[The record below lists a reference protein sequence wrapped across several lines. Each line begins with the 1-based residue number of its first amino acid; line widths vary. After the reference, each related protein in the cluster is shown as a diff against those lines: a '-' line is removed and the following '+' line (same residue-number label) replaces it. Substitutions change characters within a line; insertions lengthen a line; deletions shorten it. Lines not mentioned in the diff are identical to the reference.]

1 MTSSLSRLL
10 TCTRGKSKSLPTGDG
25 HHCLLASL
33 QWGMW
38 HEDQV
43 PCYLS
48 LMKLFSIFRKASQFT
63 WGSVT
68 FSQEGRPGSWHEHL
82 RPWGVM
88 AASGGQGPRVLA
100 VLCGEG
106 SSDYSCKE
114 VRDWIPGQHIKS
126 GQEWTASEE
135 RGKGSRVWDR
145 WPPAWPVAAL
155 LGELPAL
162 SLGPVVPEVQAERPL
177 LFALWLGCAGAQ
189 TTAPWEALS

>member
-1 MTSSLSRLL
+1 MTSSLSRFL
-10 TCTRGKSKSLPTGDG
+10 TCTCGRSRRLPTGDG
-25 HHCLLASL
+25 HHYLLASL

-48 LMKLFSIFRKASQFT
+48 LMKLFSIFRNVSQFM

-68 FSQEGRPGSWHEHL
+68 FSQEGRP
-82 RPWGVM
+82 WGIV

-100 VLCGEG
+100 ALCGEG
-106 SSDYSCKE
+106 SADYSCKE

-135 RGKGSRVWDR
+135 RGKGSQVWGR

-189 TTAPWEALS
+189 TTVPWEALS